1 MADIQH
7 IPYDTKGSSRVETGP
22 VQFGDD
28 WPGYFIRGDNA
39 FAIVLAI
46 QSVLVNP
53 YDVLSTGQLKCFAK
67 NLLSCNTN
75 VELVNMIEAG
85 PVVELADATISLHDE
100 EICDGCDGNHN
111 N

>member
-7 IPYDTKGSSRVETGP
+7 IPYDTKGSSRIETGP

-39 FAIVLAI
+39 FAITMAI
-46 QSVLVNP
+46 QSILVNP
-53 YDVLSTGQLKCFAK
+53 YDVLSMGQLKCFAK
-67 NLLSCNTN
+67 DLLDCNTN
-75 VELVNMIEAG
+75 VALVNMIEAG
-85 PVVELADATISLHDE
+85 PVVELADAEISLHDE